1 MNDVPGRIFWLGA
14 GISIAAPTSLPAAE
28 PLVGHWLNHLLPK
41 KDAKHLLA
49 LYRDH
54 QRLLDKPFPRL
65 EKLVEDAVA
74 VFDEP
79 VLELLR
85 IFQNCPPNANHRLI
99 ADYLVRHRSW
109 AVTTNFDTAIEAA
122 LGGALPVHTPAQESP
137 ESWGLIK
144 LHGSIDEA
152 LPTLGHSI
160 RNLVHG
166 LAPHLARQI
175 DAALDQT
182 NCECVFA
189 GYSGSDYFDIV
200 PYFEARKEHPF
211 AAQALWID
219 HARHAPYE
227 VTADSLPKGAQ
238 RMLTAFSAVRVLRG
252 DTTAALAALLA
263 KAAIAEVAGSPW
275 WAGWEARFAPEKWQR
290 YLYAAKLYASLGI
303 GRLSLNAAR
312 LACAAGAPDGMRMRQ
327 FIANGLRDC
336 GRYTDE
342 LAYRH
347 NAAPPLDKDE
357 ERLFWRRQEA
367 AGLRLAHHSWAAWR
381 TYGRLVEEVRQCPQ
395 AEGALADEQV
405 WCLVEAAMFFRDGL
419 VALPRI
425 GLLRPLASHFK
436 GRIRRLLDEAR
447 LRFPASARNP
457 HVLALIHRM
466 ELSLAHAPGGLPTS
480 YYYGL
485 LRDGI
490 QPPQRGEDE
499 QSFEPD
505 GLYRETD
512 SLLGMVNAARD
523 SAREHL
529 ARRRT
534 TRPENHALLCRLARR
549 ELLYSWRLAK
559 LIGDRPGLI
568 KACRMLA
575 QLADGTGRRRLRGLA
590 RRYAARQ
597 E

>member
-1 MNDVPGRIFWLGA
+1 MTDKPRRVFWLGA
-14 GISIAAPTSLPAAE
+14 GISIAAPTSLPAAP

-41 KDAKHLLA
+41 KDAEYLLA

-54 QRLLDKPFPRL
+54 KRLLDKPIPRL

-74 VFDEP
+74 IFGEP
-79 VLELLR
+79 VLELLC
-85 IFQNCPPNANHRLI
+85 IFRNRLPNANHRMV
-99 ADYLVRHRSW
+99 ADYLTQHRGW
-109 AVTTNFDTAIEAA
+109 AVTTNFDTAIEVAT
-122 LGGALPVHTPAQESP
+122 GGTLPVHTPMQDST

-152 LPTLGHSI
+152 LPQLGHSI

-166 LAPHLARQI
+166 LAPHLARRI
-175 DAALDQT
+175 GEALDQADG
-182 NCECVFA
+182 ECVFA
-189 GYSGSDYFDIV
+189 GYSSSDYFDVV
-200 PYFEARKEHPF
+200 PYFDAHKTRPF
-211 AAQALWID
+211 ATRALWID
-219 HARHAPYE
+219 HAPDVPHEA
-227 VTADSLPKGAQ
+227 TADSLPEGAK
-238 RMLTAFSAVRVLRG
+238 RMLAAFSAVRVLRG
-252 DTTAALAALLA
+252 DTAIALATKLA
-263 KAAIAEVAGSPW
+263 TDRLKGTSCPW
-275 WAGWEARFAPEKWQR
+275 WEGWEARFAPKKWQQH
-290 YLYAAKLYASLGI
+290 LYAAKLYASLGI
-303 GRLSLNAAR
+303 GRHSLNAAR
-312 LACAAGAPDGMRMRQ
+312 LALASGAPDGMLMRQ

-336 GRYTDE
+336 GRHSEE

-347 NAAPPLDKDE
+347 NAAPPLNSAE
-357 ERLFWRRQEA
+357 EKLFWQRQEA
-367 AGLRLAHHSWAAWR
+367 AGLRLARHSFASWR
-381 TYGRLVEEVRQCPQ
+381 AYKRLVEELRQCPHT
-395 AEGALADEQV
+395 EGALADEQV
-405 WCLVEAAMFFRDGL
+405 WCLVEAAMLFRDGL
-419 VALPRI
+419 LALPRI
-425 GLLRPLASHFK
+425 GLLRPLASYFK

-447 LRFPASARNP
+447 LRFPSSARNP

-466 ELSLAHAPGGLPTS
+466 EFTLAHAPGGLPAG
-480 YYYGL
+480 YYYSL

-490 QPPQRGEDE
+490 QPPLRGADE

-505 GLYRETD
+505 SLYRETD

-559 LIGDRPGLI
+559 LIEDRPGMT
-568 KACRMLA
+568 KACRMLV
-575 QLADGTGRRRLRGLA
+575 QLADGAGCRRLRGLA